1 MGDCKLG
8 LQPLK
13 DRWEG
18 HLVFNGEVFAPHEI
32 LHSLGET
39 FHPGDS
45 DGVALEAVLAITG
58 PVGLDRMRG
67 MFAGAR
73 YDPTDGSVTLV
84 RDTWGQKPLYLARW
98 RKGWAFSTTI
108 AALRVAVGAL
118 KIRAN
123 APLEYLI
130 YKSVGGL
137 HSFFEGIEQ
146 VAPGSWVQI
155 MPDGDLRKGR
165 YSKPPQDCSAAA
177 STEDARRE
185 LDAAVVARA
194 ANDFENAV
202 LLSGGADSS
211 IIAASLVRER
221 PDLKIRAFS
230 IGYNVSG
237 SEDESEYGRRMAES
251 LRIPHE
257 VVRLHPAE
265 LPQLFEEAA
274 LLTEDPIQDPVT
286 LPTLLLAQALSLRR

>member
-1 MGDCKLG
+1 
-8 LQPLK
+8 
-13 DRWEG
+13 
-18 HLVFNGEVFAPHEI
+18 
-32 LHSLGET
+32 
-39 FHPGDS
+39 
-45 DGVALEAVLAITG
+45 
-58 PVGLDRMRG
+58 
-67 MFAGAR
+67 
-73 YDPTDGSVTLV
+73 
-84 RDTWGQKPLYLARW
+84 
-98 RKGWAFSTTI
+98 
-108 AALRVAVGAL
+108 
-118 KIRAN
+118 
-123 APLEYLI
+123 
-130 YKSVGGL
+130 
-137 HSFFEGIEQ
+137 
-146 VAPGSWVQI
+146 
-155 MPDGDLRKGR
+155 MPDRDLRKGR